1 MNKRKLVRLVIIGS
15 ILIFL
20 AMNVIAAFH
29 AYKFTHFAK
38 STITK
43 TKNPDELTFLEKLKT
58 LFFGINNPKPVNTI
72 FPSHDYETV
81 FVGGNEC
88 WWIKN
93 DTSLGTILIF
103 HGYTGIK
110 SLELEKTEAFLEMGY
125 DVFLVDFLGSGG
137 SEGYQTTI
145 GFYEADQVKA
155 CYDFIM
161 QQTKSPTYL
170 YGASM
175 GAVSI
180 MKAID
185 KYQIQPNA
193 IMIEC
198 PFGSMKE
205 TVESRFTMMG
215 VPSFPMANL
224 LLFWGGVINDFWAF
238 DHNPVEYAKNITVPT
253 LLMYGRNDPKVSL
266 AETEKIY
273 SNLNGEKELKIFE
286 NSAHETFLLEDK
298 EEWVKTVESFLKE
311 QD

>member
-1 MNKRKLVRLVIIGS
+1 MNKRKIVRLTIIAC

-20 AMNVIAAFH
+20 GMNIIAAFH
-29 AYKFTHFAK
+29 AYKFTHFVK

-43 TKNPDELTFLEKLKT
+43 TQNPDELNQLEKLNT
-58 LFFGINNPKPVNTI
+58 LFFGINNPKPVNSI
-72 FPSHDYETV
+72 FPSQGYETV

-88 WWIKN
+88 WWIKS
-93 DTSLGTILIF
+93 DSSLGTILIF
-103 HGYTGIK
+103 HGYTGVK
-110 SLELEKTEAFLEMGY
+110 SLELEKAEAFLEMGY
-125 DVFLVDFLGSGG
+125 DVFMVDFLGSGG

-155 CYDFIM
+155 CYEFIM
-161 QQTKSPTYL
+161 QQTKSPVNL
-170 YGASM
+170 YGSSM

-205 TVESRFTMMG
+205 TVESRFAMMG

-238 DHNPVEYAKNITVPT
+238 NHNPEEYAKTISVPT

-273 SNLNGEKELKIFE
+273 SNLNGEKGLKIFE